1 MKVRFSVLTAAISLL
16 SLAWPGARGVGAAP
30 VEYQIAPVSYST
42 VQGSTSGQ
50 PVSALAVMDQ
60 SGQSDDPAA
69 YVKFITPNVPYV
81 GGQDFHLPPGVA
93 RDSVNAMRLR
103 VNFKGPVRKA
113 QRWSWYLYD
122 YRTGRWVKIGDNNDV
137 RSDGAWSSLD
147 FPVAKARAFIS
158 TGGVIRVLLRSN
170 NADGD
175 ADIDYEAIALTGS
188 ASTAPT
194 GVPPTATPTTLP
206 ATSTPITIP
215 PTATPIILPPTAT
228 PITIPPT
235 ATPITVPPTATPITV
250 PATATPIILPTISA
264 PTSVPSTST
273 PTTLPATS
281 TSTATPAASTP
292 LPTATLSPAG
302 ATYYVS
308 TQGSDTNPGTQNTP
322 WRTIQKAADS
332 VAEGSTVIVQAGTYA
347 ERVNISR
354 SGSAG
359 APITF
364 QAQGGVAMQGFTL
377 NNASHVVINGFEIS
391 NKSQDSTNG
400 WGIYVAGANNVITN
414 NYVHDTTWGGIM
426 LFVPS
431 TDLGLSNN
439 NVVQN
444 NRIAHVGELGIDV
457 RGRNNVVAYNDISGV
472 MQYPAWMTN
481 PPGWVDA
488 DGIHFHGSGH
498 IIRGNY
504 IHDILYSD
512 PANVD
517 PHIDCFQT
525 FAAAP
530 YKEPGS
536 NVVFEQNR
544 CVNAQ
549 ATGTQKHG
557 SGFMINGASGITIR
571 NNLINA
577 YVGVNALYSSQLTIV
592 NNTFTSDLSLSSA
605 FYPAGITF
613 TSVSDS
619 TVQNNILYD
628 QPGHLL
634 YLSSVT
640 GLSAGKNL
648 EYRSDGK
655 PLWTTPS
662 YAHADDLWG
671 IDPRFVA
678 PGDYHL
684 QAGSP
689 AVDAGYAVPV
699 TNDYEG
705 RPRPQ
710 GQGYDIGAFE
720 R

>member
-1 MKVRFSVLTAAISLL
+1 MGKRRHRGPLEGLSIILL
-16 SLAWPGARGVGAAP
+16 LAGLMIRACAP
-30 VEYQIAPVSYST
+30 LMP
-42 VQGSTSGQ
+42 
-50 PVSALAVMDQ
+50 
-60 SGQSDDPAA
+60 
-69 YVKFITPNVPYV
+69 
-81 GGQDFHLPPGVA
+81 
-93 RDSVNAMRLR
+93 
-103 VNFKGPVRKA
+103 
-113 QRWSWYLYD
+113 
-122 YRTGRWVKIGDNNDV
+122 
-137 RSDGAWSSLD
+137 
-147 FPVAKARAFIS
+147 
-158 TGGVIRVLLRSN
+158 
-170 NADGD
+170 
-175 ADIDYEAIALTGS
+175 
-188 ASTAPT
+188 
-194 GVPPTATPTTLP
+194 VPPTPSPLPAPPTPTRL
-206 ATSTPITIP
+206 IED
-215 PTATPIILPPTAT
+215 
-228 PITIPPT
+228 
-235 ATPITVPPTATPITV
+235 
-250 PATATPIILPTISA
+250 
-264 PTSVPSTST
+264 
-273 PTTLPATS
+273 
-281 TSTATPAASTP
+281 
-292 LPTATLSPAG
+292 G
-302 ATYYVS
+302 TYYVS
-308 TQGSDTNPGTQNTP
+308 PAGDDANPGTVSQP
-322 WRTIQKAADS
+322 WRTIQKAADTLTGG
-332 VAEGSTVIVQAGTYA
+332 ATIIVQAGEYD
-347 ERVNISR
+347 ERVAVTH
-354 SGSAG
+354 SGRAG
-359 APITF
+359 APNIF
-364 QAQGGVAMQGFTL
+364 QAQGQVTTRGFTL
-377 NNASHVVINGFEIS
+377 RADYVVIRGFDITRTLDNS
-391 NKSQDSTNG
+391 IDG
-400 WGIYVAGANNVITN
+400 WGIFVEGSHCLLEN
-414 NYVHDTTWGGIM
+414 NYIHDATRGGIE
-426 LFVPS
+426 LYAVPGS
-431 TDLGLSNN
+431 EDRTSEC
-439 NVVQN
+439 VVRG
-444 NRIAHVGELGIDV
+444 NRLYRNSQVGIDA
-457 RGRNNVVAYNDISGV
+457 RGYHHLIEGNEIWGTIQHHPSMAVQPN
-472 MQYPAWMTN
+472 
-481 PPGWVDA
+481 WVDA

-710 GQGYDIGAFE
+710 GQGYDIGALE
-720 R
+720 YSP